1 MSCARMTRSKAALLA
16 VVMAAGLPTVSYA
29 MSMEEALLLAEKIDP
44 AVTGSLALLDAE
56 RELGKQ
62 ERATRLP
69 QVNAVAGMRETDSK
83 ITATPFPNP
92 DGSSGFS
99 ERYNSW
105 DAAVE
110 LRQPLFRFDFFARGR
125 RANALD
131 ELAEAGAIVREQRL
145 IYRVAERYLGVLQA
159 KSALRLAQSE
169 ADAVSRSLSDTQKRY
184 DVQLIPGTDLKE
196 AQARNDL
203 AQANL
208 IAARQALDTAQDL
221 LDESTGQGYA
231 ELPEFPA
238 NAILPVLDDDS
249 REVWLERVMT
259 QNPSLRAAR
268 ANLQVAK
275 ANADSSMS
283 SALPEIDV
291 VASHGRQDSSD
302 SLIGSAGNNSIVG
315 LELRVPIFASGGN
328 RSRVKEADAR
338 RRVAEGEL
346 DSAIRSTQRETRRL
360 LADVQTSRLQ
370 VSAFERA
377 VASAEAAEQA
387 TKYGYEA
394 GKRTMVDVLNAQSA
408 STEARRN
415 YDQARFGHLLS
426 MLRLK
431 QQAGALGLQDFKTM
445 DQLIKPASAHEATQ

>member
-1 MSCARMTRSKAALLA
+1 MSCARMTRSKGALLA
-16 VVMAAGLPTVSYA
+16 IVMAVGLPTSGHA
-29 MSMEEALLLAEKIDP
+29 MTMTEALRLAEKVDP
-44 AVTGSLALLDAE
+44 AVNGSLALLDAE

-69 QVNAVAGMRETDSK
+69 QVNAVAGIRETDAR
-83 ITATPFPNP
+83 ITATPFG
-92 DGSSGFS
+92 DGFS
-99 ERYNSW
+99 ERFQSW

-131 ELAEAGAIVREQRL
+131 ELAEAGGLVREQVL

-169 ADAVSRSLSDTQKRY
+169 AEAVARSLSDTQKRY

-208 IAARQALDTAQDL
+208 IAAQQQLDTAQDL
-221 LDESTGQGYA
+221 LDESTGRGYA
-231 ELPEFPA
+231 DLPDFPA
-238 NAILPVLDDDS
+238 NATLPVLDDDS
-249 REVWLERVMT
+249 RDVWLQRVMT
-259 QNPSLRAAR
+259 QNPNLRAAR
-268 ANLQVAK
+268 ANLQVAT
-275 ANADSSMS
+275 ANFDSRMS
-283 SALPEIDV
+283 SAMPEIDV
-291 VASHGRQDSSD
+291 VASHGRQDASD
-302 SLIGSAGNNSIVG
+302 SFIGSAGSNSVVG
-315 LELRVPIFASGGN
+315 LELRVPIFAGGGN
-328 RSRVKEADAR
+328 RSRVTEADAR

-346 DSAIRSTQRETRRL
+346 DSALRSTQRETRRL
-360 LADVQTSRLQ
+360 LGDVQTSRLQ
-370 VSAFERA
+370 VSAFARA
-377 VASAEAAEQA
+377 VASSEAAEQA
-387 TKYGYEA
+387 TRYGYEA

-408 STEARRN
+408 TTEARRN

-431 QQAGALGLQDFKTM
+431 QQAGALSIEDFEMM
-445 DQLIKPASAHEATQ
+445 DQLLQPASAGEATQ

>member
-1 MSCARMTRSKAALLA
+1 MSCARMTRSKCALVA
-16 VVMAAGLPTVSYA
+16 VVMVMGLPTLSHA
-29 MSMEEALLLAEKIDP
+29 MSMTEALLLAEKVDP
-44 AVTGSLALLDAE
+44 AVNGSLALLDAE

-69 QVNAVAGMRETDSK
+69 QVNAVAGIRETDAK
-83 ITATPFPNP
+83 VTATPF
-92 DGSSGFS
+92 GAGFN
-99 ERYNSW
+99 ERYQSW
-105 DAAVE
+105 DASVE

-131 ELAEAGAIVREQRL
+131 ELAEAGGIVREQVL

-169 ADAVSRSLSDTQKRY
+169 ADAVSRSLGDTQKRY

-208 IAARQALDTAQDL
+208 IAAQQQLDTAQDL

-231 ELPEFPA
+231 DLPDFPA
-238 NAILPVLDDDS
+238 NATLPALDDDS
-249 REVWLERVMT
+249 REVWLQRVMT
-259 QNPSLRAAR
+259 ENPNLRAAR
-268 ANLQVAK
+268 ANVQVAK
-275 ANADSSMS
+275 ANADSRMS
-283 SALPEIDV
+283 SAMPEIDV

-302 SLIGSAGNNSIVG
+302 SMIGSAGNNSVVG

-346 DSAIRSTQRETRRL
+346 DSAIRSTQRETRR
-360 LADVQTSRLQ
+360 
-370 VSAFERA
+370 
-377 VASAEAAEQA
+377 
-387 TKYGYEA
+387 
-394 GKRTMVDVLNAQSA
+394 
-408 STEARRN
+408 
-415 YDQARFGHLLS
+415 
-426 MLRLK
+426 
-431 QQAGALGLQDFKTM
+431 
-445 DQLIKPASAHEATQ
+445 